1 MDDKKHVV
9 CWRCGS
15 QDFRPKGHPNGKDQ
29 YSCNSCGK
37 YFRLPIEIYRYSP
50 IPRCRYCG
58 VLLGETNW
66 LPSIRKRSR
75 FVCSECYRPRLNKHA
90 RHYFQRT
97 RHRLLALL
105 GESCAC
111 KGGDCWHTGPCIVND
126 LRVLQIDHV
135 DGGGAKELKRIGHA
149 RDVYL
154 FYLKNPEEAKLKLQP
169 LCANCN
175 WAKVYR
181 NRERPDKYGLSG
193 N

>member
-1 MDDKKHVV
+1 
-9 CWRCGS
+9 
-15 QDFRPKGHPNGKDQ
+15 
-29 YSCNSCGK
+29 
-37 YFRLPIEIYRYSP
+37 
-50 IPRCRYCG
+50 
-58 VLLGETNW
+58 
-66 LPSIRKRSR
+66 
-75 FVCSECYRPRLNKHA
+75 
-90 RHYFQRT
+90 
-97 RHRLLALL
+97 
-105 GESCAC
+105 
-111 KGGDCWHTGPCIVND
+111 